1 MICASKLTPSITSSE
16 VLIPSL
22 VAVLVA
28 AIVGLESL
36 RRARLRGA
44 AKVLSYPLWT
54 WCLVLGCVFL
64 GGLLVWTKFW
74 GSDVQRQ
81 ESPVTVTVFSA
92 VSLAV
97 AVLLAIYF
105 NGTVW
110 LGDAGIHA
118 RPAFQKSRFISW
130 DSISEVSTKGGS
142 ITIVGPPGM
151 RISVP
156 GMMIGVRD
164 LRDELALRRP
174 DMLQSAR
181 RPSTSSRSG
190 QNPGYNAGQHGAAA
204 DDPPQAGDRG

>member
-1 MICASKLTPSITSSE
+1 M
-16 VLIPSL
+16 LIPSL
-22 VAVLVA
+22 VAILAA

-44 AKVLSYPLWT
+44 AKVLTYPLWT

-74 GSDVQRQ
+74 GSDIQRQ
-81 ESPVTVTVFSA
+81 ESPVTIAVFSA
-92 VSLAV
+92 VSLAA
-97 AVLLAIYF
+97 AVLLAVYF

-118 RPAFQKSRFISW
+118 RPAFQKPRFIPW

-142 ITIVGPPGM
+142 ITIVDPSGS

-164 LRDELALRRP
+164 LREELALRRP
-174 DMLQSAR
+174 DMLQPV
-181 RPSTSSRSG
+181 RPPLTPTRSG
-190 QNPGYNAGQHGAAA
+190 QMPRYNAGQQAAAA
-204 DDPPQAGDRG
+204 DDRPQAGDRG